1 MRELPGGYSLD
12 RRVDLR
18 SDKKAL
24 LLSEGGQ
31 IVLLLLLGLL
41 GLIFLPSVVITRKAL
56 LIQAA
61 VLCLGLVCG
70 LLLHEGLHGLLMRLG
85 GSSRIR
91 LGFIGLRPYMQ
102 CSACFDRRSYRRILL
117 LPALLGEILLL
128 AAVILVPADWKWTLY
143 ILLIGN
149 TAAGW
154 EDISLLLMTRS
165 GGAEALYQHRGT
177 VAEVYRKA

>member
-1 MRELPGGYSLD
+1 MGFCRFCNIQQLFLSKIKISCFPIVEQD
-12 RRVDLR
+12 RPRTVT
-18 SDKKAL
+18 
-24 LLSEGGQ
+24 
-31 IVLLLLLGLL
+31 
-41 GLIFLPSVVITRKAL
+41 PITPRKAL

-85 GSSRIR
+85 GGSRIR

-117 LPALLGEILLL
+117 LPALLWEILLL
-128 AAVILVPADWKWTLY
+128 VAVILVPAGWKWTLY